1 MKIELTKVKVSEMV
15 NGYTNN
21 QEDGVY
27 GLDNK
32 LNIRPKY
39 QREFIYKPK
48 QQEAVIDT
56 IQKGFP
62 LNVLYWVETEDG
74 TYEVLDGQQRTL
86 SICEYIN
93 GGFSKNFRYFHN
105 LDAEEKQQILDYEL
119 MVYIC
124 KGSNKDKL
132 EWFKTINIAGEK
144 LTDQE
149 LRNAVYTGKWL
160 TSAKH
165 YFSKTGCP
173 AYETSSKY
181 MKGSPIRQ
189 DYLETVLKWISNDNI
204 EDYMAIHQH
213 DNNANELWLYFS
225 RVMDWVKVTF
235 KEYRKEMKGLPFGL
249 LYNEFGNNNYDA
261 DEFENRI
268 SELMMDD
275 DVTNNKGIYQ
285 YLLTNDEKHLNI
297 RAFTFNQ
304 KRLTYERQDGICPI
318 CGNHFEISDMEADH
332 VVAWSNGGRTD
343 IDNCQMLCKV
353 CNRRKSNK

>member
-1 MKIELTKVKVSEMV
+1 MEIELTKVKVSEMV

-173 AYETSSKY
+173 AYDVASKY

-189 DYLETVLKWISNDNI
+189 DYLETALKWISNDNI
-204 EDYMAIHQH
+204 EDYMAVHQH
-213 DNNANELWLYFS
+213 DNNASELWLYFS
-225 RVMDWVKVTF
+225 RVMDWAKVTF

-249 LYNEFGNNNYDA
+249 LYNEFGNKNYDA

-332 VVAWSNGGRTD
+332 IVAWSNGGRTD